1 MKDNQLYKWLQK
13 CPTEWELVRQD
24 EGVRWIRFNV
34 DDEPEEE

>member
-1 MKDNQLYKWLQK
+1 MVAK
-13 CPTEWELVRQD
+13 CPTDWELVRQN